1 MSKND
6 LLAGVSQRLDEYLHG
21 YEPYFK
27 VYRRENA
34 PTARAY
40 LDGLLVCEKGQAN
53 MERMEEHVSGSVY
66 RHYQHFLSNSPWDPV
81 PIFHQVA
88 HDMSA
93 VCVTQ
98 KAKNFLPTGL
108 IVDESATI
116 KKGNDSVGVGR
127 QYAGVVGKV
136 ENCQVGVY
144 ASLCN
149 DTSATLVN
157 ERLFLPES
165 WADDP
170 ERCTKA
176 GIPEHAQPHQTKP
189 QLALSMIDE
198 LDNLG
203 IQWDWIGGDGLYGHS
218 YELTTGLDERG
229 LFYVLD
235 VHKDELIYEE
245 EPQLAVPPRRHVHGP
260 TPTKLRADRD
270 PIRLDRYCVKLPK
283 ESWELVKIR
292 KGEKGWLKRYVH
304 VATVWVWD
312 GEEDHARRRTLV
324 ISKTPGR
331 KPKTKYSLSNGTLD
345 DYTVREYAYFQA
357 QRYWVERCFDDAK
370 NELGMSDYHVRK
382 WQGWHHHHAL
392 VMMASLFLLKERLSQ
407 QEVVPLMSLRD
418 VRLLIIARLFGTD
431 EDVET
436 CLTQMRV
443 RHDKRQKSIDW
454 WYVWDKE

>member
-1 MSKND
+1 
-6 LLAGVSQRLDEYLHG
+6 
-21 YEPYFK
+21 
-27 VYRRENA
+27 
-34 PTARAY
+34 
-40 LDGLLVCEKGQAN
+40 
-53 MERMEEHVSGSVY
+53 MERMEEQVSGSVY
-66 RHYQHFLSNSPWDPV
+66 RQYQHFLSNSPWDAV
-81 PIFHQVA
+81 PILHQVA
-88 HDMSA
+88 CDMSA

-98 KAKNFLPTGL
+98 KAKDILPTGL
-108 IVDESATI
+108 IVDESATV

-144 ASLCN
+144 ASLCH
-149 DTSATLVN
+149 DTAATLVN
-157 ERLFLPES
+157 ERLFLPEA

-176 GIPEHAQPHQTKP
+176 GIPAHAQQHQTKP

-203 IQWDWIGGDGLYGHS
+203 LQWDWIGGDGLYGHS
-218 YELTTGLDERG
+218 SELTAGLDERG

-245 EPQLAVPPRRHVHGP
+245 EPQIAVPPRTHVHGP
-260 TPTKLRADRD
+260 IPTKLQADRE
-270 PIRLDRYCVKLPK
+270 PIRLDRYCAKLPT

-292 KGEKGWLKRYVH
+292 KGEKGWLTRHIH

-312 GEEDHARRRTLV
+312 GEEDRARRRTVV
-324 ISKTPGR
+324 ISKTLGR
-331 KPKTKYSLSNGTLD
+331 KSKTKYSFSNGTLEE
-345 DYTVREYAYFQA
+345 YTVQEYAYFQA

-370 NELGMSDYHVRK
+370 NELGLSDYQVRK

-407 QEVVPLMSLRD
+407 QETAPLMSLRD
-418 VRLLIIARLFGTD
+418 ARLLIIARLFGTD

-443 RHDKRQKSIDW
+443 RHEKRQKSIDW
-454 WYVWDKE
+454 WYIWDKE